1 MDVDVKVLKELRER
15 TGAGIMDCKKALEAN
30 DSNIEKASLWLREK
44 GIAKAVNKASRI
56 SAEGVFNIVINGN
69 DALVYEVNCETD
81 FVASNAKFLNFVNE
95 VGELLVKSG
104 AKCTDCALEAKNDK
118 GETMQEV
125 ILGFIAVIGENIKL
139 RNVKVITKE
148 DNQVFGIYKH
158 NGGKIAVVT
167 VLNGGN
173 AEVGKRVSMNVCASN
188 PQYISQAD
196 VDQEYVAKE
205 KAILLAEAKEENP
218 NKPEQIIERM
228 VQGRLSKELKEIC
241 LLDEP
246 FIMDQN
252 ITVEQYL
259 KNNNATVVSYSRNV
273 VGEGVEK
280 KANNFVDEV
289 MSQMK

>member
-1 MDVDVKVLKELRER
+1 
-15 TGAGIMDCKKALEAN
+15 
-30 DSNIEKASLWLREK
+30 
-44 GIAKAVNKASRI
+44 
-56 SAEGVFNIVINGN
+56 
-69 DALVYEVNCETD
+69 
-81 FVASNAKFLNFVNE
+81 
-95 VGELLVKSG
+95 
-104 AKCTDCALEAKNDK
+104 
-118 GETMQEV
+118 
-125 ILGFIAVIGENIKL
+125 
-139 RNVKVITKE
+139 
-148 DNQVFGIYKH
+148 
-158 NGGKIAVVT
+158 
-167 VLNGGN
+167 
-173 AEVGKRVSMNVCASN
+173 MNVCASN

>member
-118 GETMQEV
+118 GETMQEI

-148 DNQVFGIYKH
+148 DNQVFGVYKH

-167 VLNGGN
+167 VLNGGD

-196 VDQEYVAKE
+196 VDQEYIAKE

-228 VQGRLSKELKEIC
+228 IQGRLSKELKEIC

-280 KANNFVDEV
+280 KANNFVEEV